1 MERATAS
8 PENTKNP
15 TILIVDDQI
24 DNIQVLTL
32 FLETQGYSVTYALSA
47 KDTLQRLNAIQP
59 DLILLDLFMP
69 DINGLELCKQIK
81 EKPACHDIP
90 VIFLTASHDE
100 QHVIAAFEQGAADYM
115 TKPFNAKEV
124 LARAKTH
131 IKLRQ
136 KTIELQQAKEQLN
149 TIVTHVQDGLVV
161 IDKAGIVQFINPAAA
176 QMFRQ
181 PIDKLLGEDLGQPI
195 AETNITQIE
204 ILRLNGEVGIAE
216 ITIAQ
221 AQWND
226 QPASIVCLR
235 DISDRQETEET

>member
-8 PENTKNP
+8 PENIKNP

-81 EKPACHDIP
+81 EKPTCHDIP

-100 QHVIAAFEQGAADYM
+100 RHVITAFEQGAADYM

-149 TIVTHVQDGLVV
+149 IIVTHVQDGLIV
-161 IDKAGIVQFINPAAA
+161 IDKTGVIQFVNPAAA
-176 QMFRQ
+176 QMFKQ
-181 PIDKLLGEDLGQPI
+181 PVDLLLGEDIGQPLV
-195 AETNITQIE
+195 ERHLTQIE

-216 ITIAQ
+216 ITVAQ
-221 AQWND
+221 TTWNN
-226 QPASIVCLR
+226 QPASIICLR
-235 DISDRQETEET
+235 DISDRQATEET